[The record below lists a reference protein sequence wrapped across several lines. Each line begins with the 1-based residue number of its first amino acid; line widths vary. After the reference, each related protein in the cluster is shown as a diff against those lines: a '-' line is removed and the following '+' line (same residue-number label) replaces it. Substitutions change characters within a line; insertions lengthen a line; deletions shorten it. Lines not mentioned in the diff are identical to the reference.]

1 MSEIH
6 PSSDGYELLKQFC
19 IKIGEGRL
27 EHKQDQVHYTLLC
40 HPNPAMEDELL
51 LVHSDW
57 PDRQIFIR
65 EFPEGFVADS
75 LEDYP
80 LVCTLYVR
88 GTPMFPFVVD
98 IHQHEEEVTYHYDHG
113 GGTTASINKIPLAQY
128 NRFKR
133 LFDEGWNPAPWKER
147 EDPAHLLTPPVPS

>member
-6 PSSDGYELLKQFC
+6 PDSRGYELLKQFC

-27 EHKQDQVHYTLLC
+27 EHKQDQVHYTLLY
-40 HPNPAMEDELL
+40 HPNPTTEDELL

-65 EFPEGFVADS
+65 EFTEGLPTGS
-75 LEDYP
+75 LEDFP
-80 LVCTLYVR
+80 LVHTLYVR

-98 IHQHEEEVTYHYDHG
+98 IHAPEEEVTYYYSIHG
-113 GGTTASINKIPLAQY
+113 GVASINKIPLAQY

-133 LFDEGWNPAPWKER
+133 MFNEGWNPAPWKER
-147 EDPAHLLTPPVPS
+147 EDPGHLLTAPVVPS